1 MSELRSCV
9 VEAMIRGYHEY
20 QSIWKAEIGENL
32 TCIREPGNVRD
43 PYAVAV
49 TKSESSTIV
58 GHVPRKMSAIH
69 VCLLFLRKGGSIFRK
84 WLANATN
91 SAFSVQ
97 HALWFISTTPILLI
111 SCAGGTAHARAK
123 SV

>member
-1 MSELRSCV
+1 M
-9 VEAMIRGYHEY
+9 
-20 QSIWKAEIGENL
+20 
-32 TCIREPGNVRD
+32 
-43 PYAVAV
+43 YAVAV
-49 TKSESSTIV
+49 TKPESSTIV
-58 GHVPRKMSAIH
+58 GHVPRKMSAI
-69 VCLLFLRKGGSIFRK
+69 CSLFLRKEAVSFENGLLLNFG
-84 WLANATN
+84 ATN

>member
-1 MSELRSCV
+1 MSKLRSCV
-9 VEAMIRGYHEY
+9 MEAMIRGYHEY

-49 TKSESSTIV
+49 IKSESSTIV
-58 GHVPRKMSAIH
+58 GHVPRKISAI
-69 VCLLFLRKGGSIFRK
+69 CSLFLRKGGSIFRK

-123 SV
+123 TV